1 MPEEQVESFVAF
13 HSGSPPG
20 IAATG
25 LGPCTVQPVV
35 AEKNVVDFELGYGG
49 CKAMQGSAML
59 ILRAT
64 LSESGDAFVRWKQ
77 RVILDC
83 EAMFPGMSKAF
94 ACQPSETS
102 LLFVAI
108 FPQAPL
114 LPPRA
119 APIEL

>member
-1 MPEEQVESFVAF
+1 
-13 HSGSPPG
+13 
-20 IAATG
+20 
-25 LGPCTVQPVV
+25 
-35 AEKNVVDFELGYGG
+35 
-49 CKAMQGSAML
+49 MQGSAML

-102 LLFVAI
+102 LLFVAV
-108 FPQAPL
+108 FPEAT
-114 LPPRA
+114 PPPSARLMLSPCTSHRATTLGARGPHLTRA
-119 APIEL
+119 AWA